1 MTNIEIIADSTQ
13 TAEQQKKSGMITFN
27 LKRSLLAAALVAAGV
42 LLAATSVQAT
52 IIDLIN
58 GNSGTINGAQFD
70 WTPAQP
76 TGTGNIQPFL
86 RVQNDPL
93 EQGYNTSGAPVP
105 FDDKIGAWTRDVTF
119 AGLQATTVIVGNTS
133 YFKLLLDINQSNSHP
148 LLSLDQL
155 QFYTS
160 PTGSQT
166 TTNVSSLGTLRYSF
180 SPGDAVYLD
189 ASRNHG
195 SGSGDMFAYLPTSA
209 FAGTSSS
216 DFVYLYCH
224 FGSTHPSNDGF
235 EEWSPVVS
243 PVPEASTFF
252 PVIGLVV
259 AVVST
264 YELRRRKLKQMAR
277 EQSFSRVKSEP
288 GPRTR
293 YRMSSI

>member
-1 MTNIEIIADSTQ
+1 MMNMEIIKEIRMARNN
-13 TAEQQKKSGMITFN
+13 F
-27 LKRSLLAAALVAAGV
+27 KRSMLAGALAANGV
-42 LLAATSVQAT
+42 IFATTPDQAT
-52 IIDLIN
+52 IVDLMH
-58 GNSGTINGAQFD
+58 GDSGTINGAQFD

-86 RVQNDPL
+86 RVQNDGV
-93 EQGYNTSGAPVP
+93 EQGYNTSGTSLP
-105 FDDKIGAWTRDVTF
+105 FDDKIGPWTHNATF
-119 AGLQATTVIVGNTS
+119 ANLQATTVMVGNTS
-133 YFKLLLDINQSNSHP
+133 YFKSLLDINQTSNSP

-166 TTNVSSLGTLRYSF
+166 TKDVGSLGILRYSF
-180 SPGDAVYLD
+180 SPSDAVYLD

-195 SGSGDMFAYLPTSA
+195 SGSDDMFAYLPTSA

-224 FGSTHPSNDGF
+224 FGDTHPSNAGF
-235 EEWSPVVS
+235 EEWSLVVN

-252 PVIGLVV
+252 PVIGLAV

-264 YELRRRKLKQMAR
+264 YELRRRKLKQMVR
-277 EQSFSRVKSEP
+277 EQSFSRVKRYS

>member
-1 MTNIEIIADSTQ
+1 MTRD
-13 TAEQQKKSGMITFN
+13 N
-27 LKRSLLAAALVAAGV
+27 LKRSTAAGLVAAGV
-42 LLAATSVQAT
+42 LLATTPAQAT
-52 IIDLIN
+52 IVDLIH
-58 GNSGTINGAQFD
+58 GDSGIINGAQFD
-70 WTPAQP
+70 WTPEQP

-86 RVQNDPL
+86 RVHNDPV

-105 FDDKIGAWTRDVTF
+105 FDDKVGPWTHNVTF
-119 AGLQATTVIVGNTS
+119 ANLQATTVIVGNTS

-166 TTNVSSLGTLRYSF
+166 TTNISSLGTLRYSF

-216 DFVYLYCH
+216 DFVYLYSH
-224 FGSTHPSNDGF
+224 LGNTHPSNDGF
-235 EEWSPVVS
+235 EEWSLVVN

-252 PVIGLVV
+252 PVIGLIV

-277 EQSFSRVKSEP
+277 EKSFSRVKTLARA
-288 GPRTR
+288 RTR
-293 YRMSSI
+293 YRTSSI

>member
-1 MTNIEIIADSTQ
+1 MTRDNFT
-13 TAEQQKKSGMITFN
+13 
-27 LKRSLLAAALVAAGV
+27 RSMLVAAGV
-42 LLAATSVQAT
+42 LFATTSAQAT
-52 IIDLIN
+52 IVDLIH
-58 GNSGTINGAQFD
+58 GDSGTINGAQFD
-70 WTPAQP
+70 WTPEQP

-86 RVQNDPL
+86 RVQANGV
-93 EQGYNTSGAPVP
+93 EQGYNTSGTPVP
-105 FDDKIGAWTRDVTF
+105 FDDKVGPWTHDVTF
-119 AGLQATTVIVGNTS
+119 ANLQATTVIVGNTS
-133 YFKLLLDINQSNSHP
+133 YFKLLLDINQSGSHP

-166 TTNVSSLGTLRYSF
+166 TTNVSALGTLRYSF

-209 FAGTSSS
+209 FAGTNSS
-216 DFVYLYCH
+216 DFVYLYSH
-224 FGSTHPSNDGF
+224 FGNTYLSNGGF
-235 EEWSPVVS
+235 EEWSLVVN

-252 PVIGLVV
+252 PVIGLIV

-277 EQSFSRVKSEP
+277 EQSFSRVKSQ
-288 GPRTR
+288 PRAQTR

>member
-1 MTNIEIIADSTQ
+1 M
-13 TAEQQKKSGMITFN
+13 
-27 LKRSLLAAALVAAGV
+27 LAAVLVAAGA
-42 LLAATSVQAT
+42 LFALTPAQAT
-52 IIDLIN
+52 IVDLIH
-58 GNSGTINGAQFD
+58 GDSGAINGALFD
-70 WTPAQP
+70 FTTAQP
-76 TGTGNIQPFL
+76 TGTGVIQPFL
-86 RVQNDPL
+86 RVQNDPV

-105 FDDKIGAWTRDVTF
+105 FDDKAGPWTHDVTF

-133 YFKLLLDINQSNSHP
+133 YFKLLLDINQANSHP

-224 FGSTHPSNDGF
+224 FGNTHPSNDGF
-235 EEWSPVVS
+235 EEWSLVVS

>member
-1 MTNIEIIADSTQ
+1 M
-13 TAEQQKKSGMITFN
+13 
-27 LKRSLLAAALVAAGV
+27 
-42 LLAATSVQAT
+42 
-52 IIDLIN
+52 
-58 GNSGTINGAQFD
+58 
-70 WTPAQP
+70 
-76 TGTGNIQPFL
+76 
-86 RVQNDPL
+86 
-93 EQGYNTSGAPVP
+93 
-105 FDDKIGAWTRDVTF
+105 TF
-119 AGLQATTVIVGNTS
+119 AVGNTS
-133 YFKLLLDINQSNSHP
+133 YFKLLLDISQSNSHP

-160 PTGSQT
+160 ATGSQT
-166 TTNVSSLGTLRYSF
+166 TKDVSSLGTLRYSF

-224 FGSTHPSNDGF
+224 FGNTHSTNDEF
-235 EEWSPVVS
+235 AEWSLVVN

-252 PVIGLVV
+252 PVIGLIV

-277 EQSFSRVKSEP
+277 EQSFSRIKSQP
-288 GPRTR
+288 GLRTR
-293 YRMSSI
+293 YRTSSI

>member
-1 MTNIEIIADSTQ
+1 
-13 TAEQQKKSGMITFN
+13 MITFN

-52 IIDLIN
+52 IVDLIN

-86 RVQNDPL
+86 RVQNDPV
-93 EQGYNTSGAPVP
+93 EQGYNTSGTPVP
-105 FDDKIGAWTRDVTF
+105 FDDKIGPWTRDVTF
-119 AGLQATTVIVGNTS
+119 ANLQATTVIVGNTN

-166 TTNVSSLGTLRYSF
+166 TTNISSLGTLRYSF

-224 FGSTHPSNDGF
+224 FGNTHPSNDGF
-235 EEWSPVVS
+235 EEWSGAVA
-243 PVPEASTFF
+243 PVPEVSTFPSDRSSGRGVF
-252 PVIGLVV
+252 D
-259 AVVST
+259 
-264 YELRRRKLKQMAR
+264 
-277 EQSFSRVKSEP
+277 SRVSAP
-288 GPRTR
+288 
-293 YRMSSI
+293 

>member
-1 MTNIEIIADSTQ
+1 M
-13 TAEQQKKSGMITFN
+13 
-27 LKRSLLAAALVAAGV
+27 LVAAGV
-42 LLAATSVQAT
+42 LLATTSAHAT
-52 IIDLIN
+52 IVDLIH
-58 GNSGTINGAQFD
+58 GDSGTINGAQFD

-76 TGTGNIQPFL
+76 TGTGFIQPFL
-86 RVQNDPL
+86 RVQNDPV
-93 EQGYNTSGAPVP
+93 EQGYNTSGTPVP
-105 FDDKIGAWTRDVTF
+105 FDDKVGPWTHNVTF
-119 AGLQATTVIVGNTS
+119 ASLQATTVIVGNTS
-133 YFKLLLDINQSNSHP
+133 YFKLLLDINQTNSHP

-195 SGSGDMFAYLPTSA
+195 GGSGDMFAYLPTSA
-209 FAGTSSS
+209 FVGTNSS

-224 FGSTHPSNDGF
+224 FGNTYPSNDGF
-235 EEWSPVVS
+235 EEWSRVVA
-243 PVPEASTFF
+243 PVPEASAFF
-252 PVIGLVV
+252 PVIGFIV

-264 YELRRRKLKQMAR
+264 YELRRRKLKQMIR
-277 EQSFSRVKSEP
+277 ERSFSRIKSQP
-288 GPRTR
+288 GLRRR